1 MCLLSCNYS
10 VVLSVYLIMGV
21 SNNRGSAASS
31 SLQQTVGTFAL
42 YCYNVPST
50 LDIRLNVL

>member
-1 MCLLSCNYS
+1 MYS
-10 VVLSVYLIMGV
+10 VVLCVYLIMGV
-21 SNNRGSAASS
+21 SNNTGSAASS

-42 YCYNVPST
+42 HCYNVPST